1 MSVIVGE
8 RLKNLVSII
17 SDCPEKNI
25 EYAGV
30 NVSIDDWFSSEIL
43 PDGGVIWEAYSS
55 NFSINPKRF
64 LRARLQ
70 ETFVMPNNVMGMFT
84 IRSKYAQQGLE
95 HSTSILLKPT
105 WAGKLIL
112 ELTNLS
118 SSSYIKLNKGDLIGQ
133 ITFFECHDY

>member
-1 MSVIVGE
+1 MSIIVGE

-17 SDCPEKNI
+17 SDCPERNI

-43 PDGGVIWEAYSS
+43 PDGDVIWEAYSS
-55 NFSINPKRF
+55 NFSINPKQF

-84 IRSKYAQQGLE
+84 IRSK
-95 HSTSILLKPT
+95 
-105 WAGKLIL
+105 
-112 ELTNLS
+112 
-118 SSSYIKLNKGDLIGQ
+118 
-133 ITFFECHDY
+133 